1 MLRLLSSIGA
11 ALLLAACG
19 GSGSGSGGSA
29 EPTVYAAASLTE
41 VFEAL
46 DPGATYSFAGSDEL
60 ATQIREGAPAD
71 VFAAASPKYPQQLFA
86 EGIVEEPVTFATN
99 RLVVVVPKGNPARIS
114 SVEDVA
120 RDGVRLVLATEGVPV
135 GDYTRTVLDAL
146 GLNAAL
152 ENVVSEEDDVKG
164 VVGKVA
170 LGEADA
176 GFIYATDVKPVEE
189 DVEVVEIPAEA
200 QPLVEYQAAIVV
212 STENRARAEAFLQ
225 RLLGDEGRAALT
237 AAGFGLP

>member
-1 MLRLLSSIGA
+1 
-11 ALLLAACG
+11 
-19 GSGSGSGGSA
+19 
-29 EPTVYAAASLTE
+29 
-41 VFEAL
+41 
-46 DPGATYSFAGSDEL
+46 
-60 ATQIREGAPAD
+60 
-71 VFAAASPKYPQQLFA
+71 
-86 EGIVEEPVTFATN
+86 VTFATN
-99 RLVVVVPKGNPARIS
+99 RLLVVVPKGNPAGIS

-120 RDGVRLVLATEGVPV
+120 REGVKLVVAAEGVPV
-135 GDYTRTVLDAL
+135 GDYTRTVLEAL

-176 GFIYATDVKPVEE
+176 GFVYATDVKPVEG

-200 QPLVEYQAAIVV
+200 QPPVEYQAAIVV
-212 STENRARAEAFLQ
+212 GTENRARAEAFLQ